1 MIRHGLTDWNVEER
15 LQGQADT
22 DINAVGRE
30 QAERNG
36 RRLAELI
43 GDAHGFDF
51 VASPLRRTR
60 ETMER
65 IRVCLGMP
73 EKAYRTDPRLLEVH
87 FGDWQGSTY
96 AELELRYPGSTLA
109 REKDK
114 WEYLPPGEQAESYVL
129 LARRVESWLADV
141 DEPTVCVTHGGVI
154 RCMFHLLAGMPGPQA
169 AALNIRQDRILRI
182 EGGRLEWL

>member
-1 MIRHGLTDWNVEER
+1 MIRHGLTDWNVEAR

-22 DINAVGRE
+22 DINAVGRG
-30 QAERNG
+30 QADRNG

-51 VASPLRRTR
+51 VASPLRRTC

-65 IRVCLGMP
+65 IRACLGLP
-73 EKAYRTDPRLLEVH
+73 AKGYRTDPRVLEVH

-96 AELELRYPGSTLA
+96 AELEARHPGSTQA
-109 REKDK
+109 RDRNK
-114 WEYLPPGEQAESYVL
+114 WEHLPPGDGAESYAL

-141 DEPTVCVTHGGVI
+141 REPTVCVTHGGVI
-154 RCMFHLLAGMPGPQA
+154 RCMFHLLADMPGPEVA
-169 AALNIRQDRILRI
+169 AMNIRQDRVLRV
-182 EGGRLEWL
+182 EAGRLEWL